1 MIHINNIKKT
11 YIPPKVDVIRLG
23 DENLMQTITGYGT
36 DQESGYNGED
46 GDGGDV
52 FGANAKVTKFKLGV
66 DFSAYF
72 NNELDEEVTD
82 EGIDYFEW

>member
-1 MIHINNIKKT
+1 MIHINKIKKT
-11 YIPPKVDVIRLG
+11 YIPPTVDVIRLG
-23 DENLMQTITGYGT
+23 DENLMQTMTGYGK

-52 FGANAKVTKFKLGV
+52 IGNAKVTKFKLGV

-72 NNELDEEVTD
+72 DNGLDEEVTD
-82 EGIDYFEW
+82 EEIDYLGW